1 MKRIIGQVKVSWGD
15 GVNRLFSYQEGDEVM
30 VTEVAMEY
38 TDFYTPYRFYTLYT
52 EYMPEKGDT
61 CLVSCDRGTGF
72 LFVCSRR
79 GTSPEQYVIH
89 LPGSRGVIA
98 TAVKV

>member
-1 MKRIIGQVKVSWGD
+1 MKRIIGQGIVSRGD
-15 GVNRLFSYQEGDEVM
+15 GFNRPFSYQEGDEVM
-30 VTEVAMEY
+30 VTGVAMEY
-38 TDFYTPYRFYTLYT
+38 TAFYTPYRFYTLRT
-52 EYMPEKGDT
+52 EYMPEMGVT

-72 LFVCSRR
+72 LFVFSRR